1 MEVPVK
7 FVVGDLD
14 MVHTTPGAKEFV
26 NNGGFKHHVP
36 LLEEVVEMEGVGHFI
51 NQEKAEEIN
60 NHIMTTLAYTDLFS
74 CRSRTH
80 PEPYSATLHALGSP
94 LNRRTRFQSTRLSN

>member
-36 LLEEVVEMEGVGHFI
+36 LLEEVVVMEGAGHFI

-60 NHIMTTLAYTDLFS
+60 NHIYDYIS
-74 CRSRTH
+74 I
-80 PEPYSATLHALGSP
+80 Y
-94 LNRRTRFQSTRLSN
+94 